1 MNMNLVPKPKP
12 GSVHMVGAGPGD
24 PGLITV
30 RAVQCL
36 QQADL
41 VLYDYL
47 ANPTLVDYAP
57 EGAELIRLGRHNQ
70 GRSLSPDEI
79 TEVMV
84 QAALD
89 GRTVVRLKGGDASI
103 FARGGDEA
111 DACRAAGI
119 PFEIVPGITSGLAT
133 AAYAEIPLTHHE
145 DASAVALVT
154 GHERDDKEE
163 SHLDYEA
170 LAAFPGTLVFYMGV
184 KWAGRWS
191 GALMEHGKP
200 PDTPVAV
207 VQWCS
212 RARQQTCKCTLETV
226 AEVIGEKGLK
236 PPALFVVGKVVDHAP
251 ALSWFQE
258 RPLFGTSVLV
268 AGSKRT
274 STKLRERLSVMGAE
288 VLTQPAIRVAPPQ
301 DWTHADAALG
311 QLDEYDWL
319 VFTSGNGVD
328 GLLSRVFDGG
338 RDARA
343 FGRIRIAALGKG
355 TAERL
360 AHYHIRADLIPER
373 VDAAEVAL
381 TLTRD
386 APGGAF
392 LLARAAGDRPVL
404 AEELEE
410 LGAGV
415 DQIPVYRTVEIQEP
429 NEDVSDA
436 LRAGEIT
443 WVTVTSSP
451 TARSLVQLYGA
462 LLESSKLVSISPLT
476 SATLRELGFDV
487 ALEAVPH
494 TVDGMVDSLLAARS
508 ADT

>member
-1 MNMNLVPKPKP
+1 MTTSEKPTP
-12 GSVHMVGAGPGD
+12 GTVHLVGAGPGD

-36 QQADL
+36 KEADL

-47 ANPTLVDYAP
+47 ANPTLVEYASP
-57 EGAELIRLGRHNQ
+57 GAELVRLGRHDQ
-70 GRSLSPDEI
+70 GRSLTPDEI
-79 TEVMV
+79 SEIMV
-84 QAALD
+84 EAALE

-103 FARGGDEA
+103 FARGIDEA
-111 DACRAAGI
+111 GACRAAGVA
-119 PFEIVPGITSGLAT
+119 FEIVPGITSGLAT

-163 SHLDYEA
+163 SHLDYQA

-191 GALMEHGKP
+191 GALLEHGKP

-212 RARQQTCKCTLETV
+212 RARQQTVKCTLDTV
-226 AEVIGEKGLK
+226 VDVIGEKGIR
-236 PPALFVVGKVVDHAP
+236 PPSLFVVGRVVDHAP
-251 ALSWFQE
+251 TLSWFQE

-268 AGSKRT
+268 AGSRQT
-274 STKLRERLSVMGAE
+274 ASNLRGKLSVLGAE
-288 VLTQPAIRVAPPQ
+288 VLTQPAIRIVEPE
-301 DWTHADAALG
+301 DWEPADAVLEKVG
-311 QLDEYDWL
+311 EYDWI

-328 GLLSRVFDGG
+328 GFMNRILHSG

-343 FGRIRIAALGKG
+343 LGGARIAALGKG

-360 AHYHIRADLIPER
+360 RNYHLFPDLAPDK
-373 VDAAEVAL
+373 VDPSAL
-381 TLTRD
+381 AQDLMDSARD
-386 APGGAF
+386 GAF
-392 LLARAAGDRPVL
+392 LMARAAGDRPVL

-415 DQIPVYRTVEIQEP
+415 DQVPVYRTVDVDEP
-429 NEDVSDA
+429 NQDVADA
-436 LRAGEIT
+436 LKAGEIH
-443 WVTVTSSP
+443 WITVTSSP
-451 TARSLVQLYGA
+451 TARSLVRLYGEA
-462 LLESSKLVSISPLT
+462 LRSAKIVSISPLT
-476 SATLRELGFDV
+476 TATLKELGYDPVF
-487 ALEAVPH
+487 EARPH
-494 TVDGMVDSLLAARS
+494 TVDGMVS
-508 ADT
+508 ALVEHGGQAD

>member
-1 MNMNLVPKPKP
+1 MNASPNPIP
-12 GSVHMVGAGPGD
+12 GTVHLVGAGPGD

-36 QQADL
+36 QAADL

-47 ANPTLVDYAP
+47 ANPTLVEYAP
-57 EGAELIRLGRHNQ
+57 EGAELVRLGRHDQ
-70 GRSLSPDEI
+70 GRSMTPDEI

-84 QAALD
+84 EAALQ
-89 GRTVVRLKGGDASI
+89 GRNVVRLKGGDASI

-119 PFEIVPGITSGLAT
+119 TFEIVPGITSGLAT
-133 AAYAEIPLTHHE
+133 AAYAEIPLTHYE

-163 SHLDYEA
+163 SHLDYQA

-191 GALMEHGKP
+191 SALMEHGMASE
-200 PDTPVAV
+200 TPVAV

-212 RARQQTCKCTLETV
+212 RARQQTVKCTLGTV
-226 AEVIGEKGLK
+226 ADVIGEKGLR
-236 PPALFVVGKVVDHAP
+236 PPSLFVVGKVVDHAP

-274 STKLRERLSVMGAE
+274 ASKLRRNLSVLGAE
-288 VLTQPAIRVAPPQ
+288 VLTQPAIRIAEPV
-301 DWTHADAALG
+301 DWSPMDAALDR
-311 QLDEYDWL
+311 LSEYDWI

-328 GLLSRVFDGG
+328 GLLNRIFSLG
-338 RDARA
+338 RDTRTL
-343 FGRIRIAALGKG
+343 GQVRLAALGKG

-360 AHYHIRADLIPER
+360 GHFHLKADLAPER
-373 VDAAEVAL
+373 VDASAL
-381 TLTRD
+381 AQTLLD
-386 APGGAF
+386 QGSGGAV
-392 LLARAAGDRPVL
+392 LLARATGDQPVL

-410 LGAGV
+410 VGAAV
-415 DQIPVYRTVEIQEP
+415 DQVPVYRTVDVDEP
-429 NEDVSDA
+429 NQDVADA
-436 LRAGEIT
+436 LKAGEVD

-451 TARSLVQLYGA
+451 TARALVRLYGQMLKTA
-462 LLESSKLVSISPLT
+462 KIVSISPLT
-476 SATLRELGFDV
+476 SATLRELGYDPAV
-487 ALEAVPH
+487 EAVPH
-494 TVDGMVDSLLAARS
+494 TVDGLVDALVRGTS
-508 ADT
+508 

>member
-1 MNMNLVPKPKP
+1 MTMTSASNVTP
-12 GSVHMVGAGPGD
+12 GTVHLVGAGPGD

-36 QQADL
+36 EAADL

-47 ANPTLVDYAP
+47 ANPTLVEYAP
-57 EGAELIRLGRHNQ
+57 EGAELIRLGRHDQ
-70 GRSLSPDEI
+70 GRSMTPDDI

-84 QAALD
+84 EAALQ
-89 GRTVVRLKGGDASI
+89 GRNVVRLKGGDASI

-119 PFEIVPGITSGLAT
+119 TFEIVPGITSGLAT
-133 AAYAEIPLTHHE
+133 AAYAEIPLTHYE

-154 GHERDDKEE
+154 GHERDDKED

-191 GALMEHGKP
+191 GALMEHGLSP
-200 PDTPVAV
+200 ETPVAV

-212 RARQQTCKCTLETV
+212 RARQQTVKCTLGTV
-226 AEVIGEKGLK
+226 VDVIGEKGLR
-236 PPALFVVGKVVDHAP
+236 PPSLFVVGKVVDHAP

-274 STKLRERLSVMGAE
+274 ASKLRRSLSALGAE
-288 VLTQPAIRVAPPQ
+288 VLTQPAIRIAEPVDWSPVDVA
-301 DWTHADAALG
+301 LE
-311 QLDEYDWL
+311 QLAQYDWV

-328 GLLSRVFDGG
+328 GFMNRVFSKG
-338 RDARA
+338 RDTRSL
-343 FGRIRIAALGKG
+343 GGVRLAALGKG
-355 TAERL
+355 TGERL
-360 AHYHIRADLIPER
+360 NHYYLTPDLDPER
-373 VDAAEVAL
+373 VDAAAVAK
-381 TLTRD
+381 TLLEEGS
-386 APGGAF
+386 GGAL
-392 LLARAAGDRPVL
+392 LLARATGDRPVL

-410 LGAGV
+410 IGAAV
-415 DQIPVYRTVEIQEP
+415 DQVPVYRTVDVDEP
-429 NEDVSDA
+429 NQDVADA
-436 LRAGEIT
+436 LKAGEVN

-451 TARSLVQLYGA
+451 TARALVRLYGEM
-462 LLESSKLVSISPLT
+462 LRTTKVVSISPLT
-476 SATLRELGFDV
+476 SATLRELGYEPAV
-487 ALEAVPH
+487 EAIPH
-494 TVDGMVDSLLAARS
+494 TVEGMVDALLAARP
-508 ADT
+508 

>member
-1 MNMNLVPKPKP
+1 MNAAPNPIP
-12 GSVHMVGAGPGD
+12 GTVHLVGAGPGD

-36 QQADL
+36 QAADL

-47 ANPTLVDYAP
+47 ANPTLVEYAP
-57 EGAELIRLGRHNQ
+57 EGAELVRLGRHDQ
-70 GRSLSPDEI
+70 GRSMTPDEI

-84 QAALD
+84 EAALQ
-89 GRTVVRLKGGDASI
+89 GRNVVRLKGGDASI

-119 PFEIVPGITSGLAT
+119 TFEIVPGITSGLAT
-133 AAYAEIPLTHHE
+133 AAYAEIPLTHFE

-163 SHLDYEA
+163 SHLDYQA

-191 GALMEHGKP
+191 SALMEHGMA

-212 RARQQTCKCTLETV
+212 RARQQTVKCSLGTV
-226 AEVIGEKGLK
+226 VDVIGEKGLR
-236 PPALFVVGKVVDHAP
+236 PPSLFVVGKVVDHAP

-274 STKLRERLSVMGAE
+274 ASKLRRNLSVMGAE
-288 VLTQPAIRVAPPQ
+288 VLTQPAIRIAEPV
-301 DWTHADAALG
+301 DWSPVDAALDR
-311 QLDEYDWL
+311 LSEYDWI

-328 GLLSRVFDGG
+328 GFLNRVFSLG
-338 RDARA
+338 RDTRSL
-343 FGRIRIAALGKG
+343 GQVRLAALGKG

-360 AHYHIRADLIPER
+360 GHFHLKADLAPDR
-373 VDAAEVAL
+373 VDAAAL
-381 TLTRD
+381 AQTLLD
-386 APGGAF
+386 QGSGGAV
-392 LLARAAGDRPVL
+392 LLARATGDQPVL

-410 LGAGV
+410 VGAAV
-415 DQIPVYRTVEIQEP
+415 DQVPVYRTVDVDEP
-429 NEDVSDA
+429 NQDVADA
-436 LRAGEIT
+436 LKAGEVH
-443 WVTVTSSP
+443 WVTITSSP
-451 TARSLVQLYGA
+451 TARALVRLYGQMLKTA
-462 LLESSKLVSISPLT
+462 KIVSISPLT
-476 SATLRELGFDV
+476 SATLRELGYDPAV
-487 ALEAVPH
+487 EAVPH
-494 TVDGMVDSLLAARS
+494 TVDGLVDALVRGTS
-508 ADT
+508 

>member
-1 MNMNLVPKPKP
+1 MNAAPNPIP
-12 GSVHMVGAGPGD
+12 GTVHLVGAGPGD

-36 QQADL
+36 QAADL

-47 ANPTLVDYAP
+47 ANPTLVEYAP
-57 EGAELIRLGRHNQ
+57 EGAELVRLGRHDQ
-70 GRSLSPDEI
+70 GRSMTPDEI

-84 QAALD
+84 EAALQ
-89 GRTVVRLKGGDASI
+89 GRNVVRLKGGDASI

-119 PFEIVPGITSGLAT
+119 TFEIVPGITSGLAT
-133 AAYAEIPLTHHE
+133 AAYAEIPLTHFE

-163 SHLDYEA
+163 SHLDYQA

-191 GALMEHGKP
+191 SALMEHGMA

-212 RARQQTCKCTLETV
+212 RARQQTVKCSLGTV
-226 AEVIGEKGLK
+226 VDVIGEKGLR
-236 PPALFVVGKVVDHAP
+236 PPSLFVVGKVVDHAP

-274 STKLRERLSVMGAE
+274 ASKLRRNLSVMGAE
-288 VLTQPAIRVAPPQ
+288 VLTQPAIRIAEPV
-301 DWTHADAALG
+301 DWSPVDAALDR
-311 QLDEYDWL
+311 LSEYDWI

-328 GLLSRVFDGG
+328 GFLNRVFSLG
-338 RDARA
+338 RDTRSL
-343 FGRIRIAALGKG
+343 GQVRLAALGKG

-360 AHYHIRADLIPER
+360 GHFHLKADLAPDR
-373 VDAAEVAL
+373 VDAAAL
-381 TLTRD
+381 AQTLLD
-386 APGGAF
+386 QGSGGAV
-392 LLARAAGDRPVL
+392 LLARATGDQPVL

-410 LGAGV
+410 VGAAV
-415 DQIPVYRTVEIQEP
+415 DQVPVYRTVDVDEP
-429 NEDVSDA
+429 NQDVADA
-436 LRAGEIT
+436 LKAGEVH
-443 WVTVTSSP
+443 WVTITSSP
-451 TARSLVQLYGA
+451 TARALVRLYGQMLKTA
-462 LLESSKLVSISPLT
+462 KIVSISPLT
-476 SATLRELGFDV
+476 SATLRELGYDPAV
-487 ALEAVPH
+487 EAVPH
-494 TVDGMVDSLLAARS
+494 TVDGLVEALVRGTS
-508 ADT
+508 